1 MNIPGKASIWSLAAI
16 SALLLPA
23 ALSRPLLAV
32 GLSLNLVVALLLIL
46 DSVVLRKTTLRITP
60 EFPLRGEMGT
70 PLQLAYRIENLS
82 ARRTIITLEQPWP
95 AGLPG
100 ESPPIHLA
108 IAPRESILTSLAI
121 TPAVRGPLQLKPA
134 IITMSLPM
142 PWALRRTTGPQP
154 PAIRIYPN
162 LRDIRRFEVLRQ
174 HHALAMMGLHQRR
187 ILGSGREFEQLRDY
201 LPDDDFRDINWKSS
215 AHHQRLMTNVFQVER
230 QQDVLLCLDAGR
242 MMANSIGTRTMLD
255 CAIDAAIMLGHVAIR
270 QNDRVGALVFR
281 QSVTAFIKP
290 SGSSLAMRH
299 VLDALADCQA
309 EMVYPSYA
317 AMAAAIRLRQNKRCM
332 IFLFTDLNDPQ
343 LAENLLDSAV
353 LLRHRHLLKVV
364 SLRDTLLDRIADGP
378 ISTTSHFFQA
388 IAARKLVTERDSRKR
403 KLSMAGASLIEANA
417 DTLTLGVINA
427 YLAIKSR
434 QLA

>member
-1 MNIPGKASIWSLAAI
+1 
-16 SALLLPA
+16 
-23 ALSRPLLAV
+23 
-32 GLSLNLVVALLLIL
+32 
-46 DSVVLRKTTLRITP
+46 
-60 EFPLRGEMGT
+60 
-70 PLQLAYRIENLS
+70 
-82 ARRTIITLEQPWP
+82 
-95 AGLPG
+95 
-100 ESPPIHLA
+100 
-108 IAPRESILTSLAI
+108 
-121 TPAVRGPLQLKPA
+121 
-134 IITMSLPM
+134 
-142 PWALRRTTGPQP
+142 
-154 PAIRIYPN
+154 
-162 LRDIRRFEVLRQ
+162 
-174 HHALAMMGLHQRR
+174 
-187 ILGSGREFEQLRDY
+187 
-201 LPDDDFRDINWKSS
+201 
-215 AHHQRLMTNVFQVER
+215 
-230 QQDVLLCLDAGR
+230 

-290 SGSSLAMRH
+290 SGSSPAMRY

-364 SLRDTLLDRIADGP
+364 SLRDPLLDRIADGP
-378 ISTTSHFFQA
+378 TPTTDRFFQA

-403 KLSMAGASLIEANA
+403 RLSMAGASLIEANA